1 MLRGKWIQLFPEP
14 SMITLTVVALYLA
27 CILAVHLRGRVRH
40 SFWGQVFDH
49 SGLLAPVNVFL
60 YAFSAVPNKPYVP
73 TSEFPELEPLRANAA
88 TIRAEG
94 LALMAHARMK
104 SPDQKDDAGFNSF
117 AKSGWKRFYLKWYG
131 DAHPS
136 AQRLCPRTTELL
148 AAIPSVSAAMFAT
161 LPPGAVLNPH
171 RDPYA
176 GSMRYHLG
184 LVTPNDDG
192 CNIVVDGQPYSW
204 RDGEGVIFDETFI
217 HQAENRT
224 DVERLILFCD
234 VERPMRA
241 RFARSFNHWFGRHV
255 VAAAASPNEPGDR
268 TGIINRLFFLSD
280 RAGQLRRRYKAWNRT
295 AYRITKAGLTVV
307 LVGALV
313 VPGSVR
319 TIHHVMSAKAAA
331 HTTTDRGRAPAPSI
345 N

>member
-1 MLRGKWIQLFPEP
+1 
-14 SMITLTVVALYLA
+14 MIAWTIIALYLA
-27 CILAVHLRGRVRH
+27 CILVVHYRGRVRH

-60 YAFSAVPNKPYVP
+60 YAFSAIPNRPYAAR
-73 TSEFPELEPLRANAA
+73 EDFPELETLRDNAA
-88 TIRAEG
+88 AIREEG

-104 SPDQKDDAGFNSF
+104 APDQKDDAGFNSF

-136 AQRLCPRTTELL
+136 AERLCPRTTQLL
-148 AAIPSVSAAMFAT
+148 RGIPSVSAAMFAT

-171 RDPYA
+171 KDPYA

-184 LVTPNDDG
+184 LVTPNDDR
-192 CNIVVDGQPYSW
+192 CYIEVDGQTYSW

-217 HQAENRT
+217 HTAENQT

-234 VERPMRA
+234 VARPMRFA
-241 RFARSFNHWFGRHV
+241 FARRFNLWFGRTV
-255 VAAAASPNEPGDR
+255 VAAASSPNEADDR
-268 TGIINRLFFLSD
+268 TGLINRLFFLSD
-280 RAGQLRRRYKAWNRT
+280 RAGQYRRRFKAWNRT
-295 AYRITKAGLTVV
+295 VYKLTKAGLTVGLVAV
-307 LVGALV
+307 LLLPVL
-313 VPGSVR
+313 PGSFR
-319 TIHHVMSAKAAA
+319 TLHGVLSARASTHAADDHGHVAV
-331 HTTTDRGRAPAPSI
+331 PSS